1 MLWKYAWYQESS
13 FSEGSQSYN
22 LQLKISMSNKQNLT
36 QTTKE
41 IIWKLLSII
50 ISINEMLMYT
60 TYGSLFDEKETIVDI
75 GIVNLM
81 HFYLLFLSL
90 YHIRWC
96 GLLLS
101 SIIEWMKV
109 KVLICYCICTLEE
122 WKGLF
127 LQENATF
134 TLFLL
139 TESIKDAR
147 LIWLKIHLESK

>member
-1 MLWKYAWYQESS
+1 
-13 FSEGSQSYN
+13 
-22 LQLKISMSNKQNLT
+22 
-36 QTTKE
+36 
-41 IIWKLLSII
+41 
-50 ISINEMLMYT
+50 MLMYT

-122 WKGLF
+122 
-127 LQENATF
+127 
-134 TLFLL
+134 
-139 TESIKDAR
+139 
-147 LIWLKIHLESK
+147 